1 MSILYKQARVGKN
14 GKLFTLYKLRTLKP
28 TDRKFAQ
35 PEEYTRFGHTLRKY
49 KIDELPQL
57 WNVLKG
63 DMCIIG
69 PRPDVQA
76 AYDIM
81 PEHARNTILSVKP
94 GLTSLA
100 SIHFHDEEKLLQEAG
115 EDKYKTYYT
124 RIKPAKVLLDT
135 FYIQNKCLLLN
146 IAILYMTAKLIV
158 KKLFA

>member
-28 TDRKFAQ
+28 TARKFAQ

-81 PEHARNTILSVKP
+81 PEHARKTILSVKP
-94 GLTSLA
+94 GLTSL
-100 SIHFHDEEKLLQEAG
+100 SSVFFHDEEEILQG
-115 EDKYKTYYT
+115 VEDKYKNYYNII
-124 RIKPAKVLLDT
+124 RPAKVLLDT
-135 FYIQNKCLLLN
+135 FYINHKCFLLDL
-146 IAILYMTAKLIV
+146 AILYMTAKVLM
-158 KKLFA
+158 KKFFKR